1 MKKHILLVDD
11 EPAILYTLSFVL
23 KHAGYRVT
31 QARDGREALTAI
43 LKSRKKNRPFD
54 LLLTDIQMPK
64 MTGIE
69 LIDELNRRE
78 ISLPVFVVSGLNGA
92 DLCTRLR
99 RKGCSDY
106 LVKPYDFRELVQ
118 RIHET
123 LRRPDR
129 QPVRRTENAN
139 APMTP

>member
-43 LKSRKKNRPFD
+43 LKTRKKNCPFD

-69 LIDELNRRE
+69 LIDELNRRR
-78 ISLPVFVVSGLNGA
+78 ISLPVFVVSGLDDAN
-92 DLCTRLR
+92 LRKRLR
-99 RKGCSDY
+99 RSGCSDF
-106 LVKPYDFRELVQ
+106 LVKPYDFREIVK
-118 RIHET
+118 RIHRT
-123 LRRPDR
+123 LRRPDLR
-129 QPVRRTENAN
+129 LAHRSKSTSAAV
-139 APMTP
+139 TP

>member
-1 MKKHILLVDD
+1 MRQHILVVDD
-11 EPAILYTLSFVL
+11 EPAILCTLSFVL

-43 LKSRKKNRPFD
+43 LKTRKNTRPYD

-78 ISLPVFVVSGLNGA
+78 IRLPVFVVSGLN
-92 DLCTRLR
+92 DSELRQRLSR
-99 RKGCSDY
+99 MGCVDF
-106 LVKPYDFRELVQ
+106 LVKPYDFRKLVK
-118 RIHET
+118 RIQGT
-123 LRRPDR
+123 LRT
-129 QPVRRTENAN
+129 QKRRYALKTENAG
-139 APMTP
+139 TFLVQ